1 VALRLFFESRLRF
14 AVLALALVATAA
26 GCGTSRTARPG
37 SRSWLVK
44 PHQREYL
51 ADRIMR
57 LDSNGQERA
66 ADQHVL
72 VTREGAVGGGG
83 TAGGGCG
90 CN

>member
-1 VALRLFFESRLRF
+1 VASRFFSRSLLL
-14 AVLALALVATAA
+14 VVILAS
-26 GCGTSRTARPG
+26 GCAG

-44 PHQREYL
+44 PHQRAYL

-57 LDSNGQERA
+57 LDANPQQKK
-66 ADQHVL
+66 ADQHVM
-72 VTREGAVGGGG
+72 VFREGAMGGNG

>member
-1 VALRLFFESRLRF
+1 MGLQSSSEERRRRPPVWA
-14 AVLALALVATAA
+14 ALALALVAGLLAG
-26 GCGTSRTARPG
+26 GCGH

-44 PHQREYL
+44 PHQRGHL

-57 LDSNGQERA
+57 LDTDVLQKR

-72 VTREGAVGGGG
+72 VYREGALGGSG

>member
-1 VALRLFFESRLRF
+1 LLLA
-14 AVLALALVATAA
+14 AALALAA
-26 GCGTSRTARPG
+26 GCGTQKN
-37 SRSWLVK
+37 WLVK
-44 PHQREYL
+44 PHQRAYL

-57 LDSNGQERA
+57 LDADAQGKR

-72 VTREGAVGGGG
+72 VYREGALGGDG

>member
-1 VALRLFFESRLRF
+1 MASRF
-14 AVLALALVATAA
+14 SSKVLLVLLLAASGCA
-26 GCGTSRTARPG
+26 GKTRT
-37 SRSWLVK
+37 WLVK
-44 PHQREYL
+44 PHQRAFL

-57 LDSNGQERA
+57 LDANPQQKK

-72 VTREGAVGGGG
+72 TYREGAMGGDG

>member
-1 VALRLFFESRLRF
+1 LIVIGLL
-14 AVLALALVATAA
+14 A
-26 GCGTSRTARPG
+26 GCGH

-44 PHQREYL
+44 PHQRGYL
-51 ADRIMR
+51 SDRLMR
-57 LDSNGQERA
+57 LDGDAQARR

-72 VTREGAVGGGG
+72 TYREGALGGDG

>member
-1 VALRLFFESRLRF
+1 VDSPWSFRVLVSALLLG
-14 AVLALALVATAA
+14 LLAA
-26 GCGTSRTARPG
+26 GCGHNK
-37 SRSWLVK
+37 SWLVK
-44 PHQREYL
+44 PHQRGYL

-57 LDSNGQERA
+57 LDGDAQTKR

-72 VTREGAVGGGG
+72 IFREGALGGDG

>member
-1 VALRLFFESRLRF
+1 VGWLCFFSRKVVLTLAVAFLLGAGGCARF
-14 AVLALALVATAA
+14 RAT
-26 GCGTSRTARPG
+26 
-37 SRSWLVK
+37 LVK
-44 PHQREYL
+44 PHQRAYL

-57 LDSNGQERA
+57 NDNEKLSRA

-72 VTREGAVGGGG
+72 QTREGAFGGNG

>member
-1 VALRLFFESRLRF
+1 VASRFFFRVALLLT
-14 AVLALALVATAA
+14 VAASGCA
-26 GCGTSRTARPG
+26 GNRA
-37 SRSWLVK
+37 WLVK
-44 PHQREYL
+44 PHQRGYL

-57 LDSNGQERA
+57 LDADAQQRK

-72 VTREGAVGGGG
+72 NYREGAMGGDG

>member
-1 VALRLFFESRLRF
+1 VASRFFSR
-14 AVLALALVATAA
+14 ALIVWWLGSA
-26 GCGTSRTARPG
+26 GCAGKTHT
-37 SRSWLVK
+37 WLVK
-44 PHQREYL
+44 PHQRAYL

-57 LDSNGQERA
+57 LDANPQQKK

-72 VTREGAVGGGG
+72 VYREGAVGGDG

>member
-1 VALRLFFESRLRF
+1 MASRYFSRIILF
-14 AVLALALVATAA
+14 LALAGFSGCA
-26 GCGTSRTARPG
+26 GPHT
-37 SRSWLVK
+37 WLVK
-44 PHQREYL
+44 PHQRAYL

-57 LDSNGQERA
+57 LDANPQQRK

-72 VTREGAVGGGG
+72 VFREGAVGGDG